1 MTYTLAVQSCMG
13 DKDSFEVEADSDDE
27 AKASVPAYVED
38 WAQEGDWDDEGDR
51 VSVYWELH
59 PGKTVGGGWIAA
71 GRQVVDIPHN
81 YVGLVL
87 LAVRES
93 HFGEHAQDEEDR
105 VLRCDHEWVG
115 VGGCDENP
123 GVWSEGGTA
132 VRIVERCGVCGL
144 RRVRRY
150 TGSQYNPSEHDTVSY
165 SIGARDEEEAP
176 Q

>member
-1 MTYTLAVQSCMG
+1 MKYTLETRDEWDAQDAC
-13 DKDSFEVEADSDDE
+13 EIEADSDDE
-27 AKASVPAYVED
+27 ATASVPAHVAK
-38 WAQEGDWDDEGDR
+38 WAREGDWGDDGARVGVEWWLYQGGIGDAWNCVAEG
-51 VSVYWELH
+51 EE
-59 PGKTVGGGWIAA
+59 TVEIEPKHEALI
-71 GRQVVDIPHN
+71 RK
-81 YVGLVL
+81 
-87 LAVRES
+87 AVREKYGS
-93 HFGEHAQDEEDR
+93 YAQDEEDR

-150 TGSQYNPSEHDTVSY
+150 TGSQYNPGEHDTVSY
-165 SIGARDEEEAP
+165 SIGARDDEEAP